1 MPTLYF
7 PCPQCDR
14 PLDADPA
21 LDGPTVQ
28 CPCCDRVVEVPHPKA
43 LGRPLTVWVTAALTA
58 LLPAST
64 ALGLLEFFPE
74 YVVLPVVTVGVLVFL
89 IPAIGLFRGKRSA
102 WGAALAL
109 GILTSTL
116 GVAGFVFVI
125 PLVLAFG
132 MDPATFLDGIVPAAA
147 GAVQIALL
155 VLPAGRAWCDR

>member
-43 LGRPLTVWVTAALTA
+43 LGRPLTVWLTA
-58 LLPAST
+58 LLTAFLPAT
-64 ALGLLEFFPE
+64 AALGLLEFFPE
-74 YVVLPVVTVGVLVFL
+74 YVVLPAVGVGVLVCL
-89 IPAIGLFRGKRSA
+89 IPAVGLFRGKRAA

-109 GILTSTL
+109 GILASSL
-116 GVAGFVFVI
+116 GVAGFVFAI
-125 PLVLAFG
+125 PFVLVFG
-132 MDPATFLDGIVPAAA
+132 MDHATFLDGIVPATA
-147 GAVQIALL
+147 GAVLITLL
-155 VLPAGRAWCDR
+155 VLPACRAWCDR